1 MVNLK
6 IQMMTK
12 MEKFKILA
20 EFVKD
25 ASCETK
31 DVQTYLFVK
40 DYISKY
46 QLTIDIS
53 SQPTK
58 NKLIEISTILKFED
72 KESNEKKS
80 YFEITYVSIIRIGES
95 VKEKKELEKIIICDL
110 QNIIYPKLEKAFLN
124 LLNDSGFP
132 NVKMEKKI
140 NFNELY
146 NKKFN

>member
-1 MVNLK
+1 MS
-6 IQMMTK
+6 
-12 MEKFKILA
+12 EKFQILSN
-20 EFVKD
+20 FIKD
-25 ASCETK
+25 ISSETP
-31 DVQTYLFVK
+31 DVQSYLFVK
-40 DYISKY
+40 DNISKY
-46 QLTIDIS
+46 KLNIDITS
-53 SQPTK
+53 KAIK
-58 NKLIEISTILKFED
+58 NKMIEVNTILKFED